1 MNKKTLIQYTLFFFI
16 IVFLLT
22 FLNVYIFKDKKINEF
37 NNVKKEKQSDAIQ
50 DLQYLSKDA
59 NGNTYL
65 VKAKNGIV
73 NKENSDLIQLFNVNA
88 KITFDKNKIV
98 TITANKANYNNNNY
112 DTEFSENVHLIYD
125 SHHLK
130 SKNLIIKFS
139 ENYAKI
145 YNDVI
150 YTDFFTKLFADKIE
164 VDLINRTSKISM
176 FEEKQKVKVTH
187 NNNRFN

>member
-16 IVFLLT
+16 IVILFT
-22 FLNVYIFKDKKINEF
+22 FLNIFFFKDKKINEV
-37 NNVKKEKQSDAIQ
+37 NNVKKEKQSDTIK
-50 DLQYLSKDA
+50 DLQYLSKDTS
-59 NGNTYL
+59 GNTYL
-65 VKAKNGIV
+65 VRAKNGVV
-73 NKENSDLIQLFNVNA
+73 NMENSDVINLFDVNA

-98 TITANKANYNNNNY
+98 TITANKASYNNNNN
-112 DTEFSENVHLIYD
+112 DTEFSENVYLIYNN
-125 SHHLK
+125 HHLK
-130 SKNLIIKFS
+130 SKNLLIKFS

-176 FEEKQKVKVTH
+176 FEEKQKVKVTY
-187 NNNRFN
+187 NNNGFN

>member
-1 MNKKTLIQYTLFFFI
+1 MLILF
-16 IVFLLT
+16 T
-22 FLNVYIFKDKKINEF
+22 FLNVFIFKDKKINVV
-37 NNVKKEKQSDAIQ
+37 NNVQKEKQSDTIK
-50 DLQYLSKDA
+50 DLQYLSKDT

-65 VKAKNGIV
+65 VRAKNGVV
-73 NKENSDLIQLFNVNA
+73 NMENSDLINLFDVNA

-98 TITANKANYNNNNY
+98 TITANKASYNNNNN
-112 DTEFSENVHLIYD
+112 DTEFSENVHLIYGN
-125 SHHLK
+125 HHLK
-130 SKNLIIKFS
+130 SKNLLIKFS

-187 NNNRFN
+187 NNNGFN

>member
-16 IVFLLT
+16 ILILVT
-22 FLNVYIFKDKKINEF
+22 FLNVFIFKDKKINEI
-37 NNVKKEKQSDAIQ
+37 NNVQKEKQSDTIK
-50 DLQYLSKDA
+50 DLQYLSKDT

-65 VKAKNGIV
+65 VRAKNGVV
-73 NKENSDLIQLFNVNA
+73 NMENSDLINLFDVNA

-98 TITANKANYNNNNY
+98 TITANKASYNNNNN
-112 DTEFSENVHLIYD
+112 DTEFSENVHLIY
-125 SHHLK
+125 SNHHLK
-130 SKNLIIKFS
+130 SKNLLIKFS

-187 NNNRFN
+187 NNNGFN

>member
-1 MNKKTLIQYTLFFFI
+1 MNKKTLIQYTLFSFIMVIIFTFFNI
-16 IVFLLT
+16 F
-22 FLNVYIFKDKKINEF
+22 IFKDKKINEV
-37 NNVKKEKQSDAIQ
+37 NNVQKEKQSDTIK
-50 DLQYLSKDA
+50 DLQYLSKDT

-65 VKAKNGIV
+65 VRAKNGVV
-73 NKENSDLIQLFNVNA
+73 NMENSDLINLFDVNA

-98 TITANKANYNNNNY
+98 TITANKASYNNSNN
-112 DTEFSENVHLIYD
+112 DTEFSENVYLIYD
-125 SHHLK
+125 NHHLK
-130 SKNLIIKFS
+130 SKNLLIKFS

-150 YTDFFTKLFADKIE
+150 YNDFFTILFADKIE

-187 NNNRFN
+187 NNNGFN

>member
-16 IVFLLT
+16 ILILVT
-22 FLNVYIFKDKKINEF
+22 FLNVFIFKDKKINEV
-37 NNVKKEKQSDAIQ
+37 NNVQKEKQSDTIK
-50 DLQYLSKDA
+50 DLQYLSKDT

-65 VKAKNGIV
+65 VRAKNGVV
-73 NKENSDLIQLFNVNA
+73 NMENSDLINLFDVNA

-98 TITANKANYNNNNY
+98 TITANKATYNNNNN
-112 DTEFSENVHLIYD
+112 DTEFSENVHLIY
-125 SHHLK
+125 SNHHLK
-130 SKNLIIKFS
+130 SKNLLIKFS

-187 NNNRFN
+187 NNNGFN

>member
-16 IVFLLT
+16 MLILFT
-22 FLNVYIFKDKKINEF
+22 FLNVFIFKDKKINVV
-37 NNVKKEKQSDAIQ
+37 NNVQKEKQSDTIK
-50 DLQYLSKDA
+50 DLQYLSKDT

-65 VKAKNGIV
+65 VRAKNGVV
-73 NKENSDLIQLFNVNA
+73 NMENSDLINLFDVNA

-98 TITANKANYNNNNY
+98 TITANKASYNNNNN
-112 DTEFSENVHLIYD
+112 DTEFSENVHLIYGN
-125 SHHLK
+125 HHLK
-130 SKNLIIKFS
+130 SKNLLIKFS

-164 VDLINRTSKISM
+164 VDLINRTTKISM
-176 FEEKQKVKVTH
+176 FEKKQKVKITY
-187 NNNRFN
+187 NNGFN

>member
-16 IVFLLT
+16 IVFLFT
-22 FLNVYIFKDKKINEF
+22 FLNFYIFKEKKINEV

-73 NKENSDLIQLFNVNA
+73 NKENPDLIQLFNVNA
-88 KITFDKNKIV
+88 KITFDEYKIV
-98 TITANKANYNNNNY
+98 NITANKASYNNNNY

-125 SHHLK
+125 NHHLK

-145 YNDVI
+145 YNNVI
-150 YTDFFTKLFADKIE
+150 YTNFFTKLFADKIE

-176 FEEKQKVKVTH
+176 FEKKQKVKVTH
-187 NNNRFN
+187 NNNGFN

>member
-16 IVFLLT
+16 ILILVT
-22 FLNVYIFKDKKINEF
+22 FLNVFIFKDKKINEI
-37 NNVKKEKQSDAIQ
+37 NNVQKEKQSDTIK
-50 DLQYLSKDA
+50 DLQYLSKDT

-65 VKAKNGIV
+65 VRAKNGVV
-73 NKENSDLIQLFNVNA
+73 NMENSDLINLFDVNA

-98 TITANKANYNNNNY
+98 TITANKATYNNNNN
-112 DTEFSENVHLIYD
+112 DTEFSENVHLIY
-125 SHHLK
+125 SNHHLK
-130 SKNLIIKFS
+130 SKNLLIKFS

-187 NNNRFN
+187 NNNGFN

>member
-16 IVFLLT
+16 ILILVT
-22 FLNVYIFKDKKINEF
+22 FLNVFIFKDKKINEV
-37 NNVKKEKQSDAIQ
+37 NNVQKEKQSDTIK
-50 DLQYLSKDA
+50 DLQYLSKDT

-65 VKAKNGIV
+65 VRAKNGVV
-73 NKENSDLIQLFNVNA
+73 NMENSDLINLFDVNA

-98 TITANKANYNNNNY
+98 TITANKASYNNNNN
-112 DTEFSENVHLIYD
+112 DTEFSENVHLIY
-125 SHHLK
+125 SNHHLK
-130 SKNLIIKFS
+130 SKNLLIKFS

-187 NNNRFN
+187 NNNGFN

>member
-16 IVFLLT
+16 MLILFT
-22 FLNVYIFKDKKINEF
+22 FLNVFIFKDKKINVV
-37 NNVKKEKQSDAIQ
+37 NNVQKEKQSDTIK
-50 DLQYLSKDA
+50 DLQYLSKDT

-65 VKAKNGIV
+65 VRAKNGVV
-73 NKENSDLIQLFNVNA
+73 NMENSDLINLFDVNA

-98 TITANKANYNNNNY
+98 TITANKASYNNNNN

-125 SHHLK
+125 NHHLK
-130 SKNLIIKFS
+130 SNNLLIKFS

-150 YTDFFTKLFADKIE
+150 YNDFFTILFADKIE

-187 NNNRFN
+187 NNNGFN

>member
-16 IVFLLT
+16 ILILVT
-22 FLNVYIFKDKKINEF
+22 FLNVFIFKDKKINEV
-37 NNVKKEKQSDAIQ
+37 NNVQKEKQSDTIK
-50 DLQYLSKDA
+50 DLQYLSKDT

-65 VKAKNGIV
+65 VRAKNGVV
-73 NKENSDLIQLFNVNA
+73 NMENSDLINLFDVNA

-98 TITANKANYNNNNY
+98 TITANKASYNNSNN
-112 DTEFSENVHLIYD
+112 DTEFSENVYLIYD
-125 SHHLK
+125 NHHLK
-130 SKNLIIKFS
+130 SKNLLIKFS

-150 YTDFFTKLFADKIE
+150 YNDFFTILFADKIE

-187 NNNRFN
+187 NNNGFN

>member
-16 IVFLLT
+16 IVILFT
-22 FLNVYIFKDKKINEF
+22 FLNIFIFKDKKINEV
-37 NNVKKEKQSDAIQ
+37 NNVKKEKQSDTIK
-50 DLQYLSKDA
+50 DLQYLSKDTS
-59 NGNTYL
+59 GNTYL
-65 VKAKNGIV
+65 VRAKNGVV
-73 NKENSDLIQLFNVNA
+73 NMENSDVINLFDVNA

-98 TITANKANYNNNNY
+98 TITANKASYNNNNN
-112 DTEFSENVHLIYD
+112 DTEFSENVYLIYNN
-125 SHHLK
+125 HHLK
-130 SKNLIIKFS
+130 SKNLLIKFS

-176 FEEKQKVKVTH
+176 FEEKQKVKVTY
-187 NNNRFN
+187 NNNGFN

>member
-16 IVFLLT
+16 MLILFT
-22 FLNVYIFKDKKINEF
+22 FLNVFIFKDKKINEV
-37 NNVKKEKQSDAIQ
+37 NNVQKEKQSDTIK
-50 DLQYLSKDA
+50 DLQYLSKDT

-65 VKAKNGIV
+65 VRAKNGVV
-73 NKENSDLIQLFNVNA
+73 NMENSDLINLFDVNA

-98 TITANKANYNNNNY
+98 TITANKASYNNNNN
-112 DTEFSENVHLIYD
+112 DTEFSENVHLIYGN
-125 SHHLK
+125 HHLK
-130 SKNLIIKFS
+130 SKNLLIKFS

-187 NNNRFN
+187 NNNGFN

>member
-16 IVFLLT
+16 MLILFT
-22 FLNVYIFKDKKINEF
+22 FLNVFIFKDKKINVV
-37 NNVKKEKQSDAIQ
+37 NNVQKEKQSDTIK
-50 DLQYLSKDA
+50 DLQYLSKDT

-65 VKAKNGIV
+65 VRAKNGVV
-73 NKENSDLIQLFNVNA
+73 NMENSDLINLFDVNA

-98 TITANKANYNNNNY
+98 TITANKASYNNNNN
-112 DTEFSENVHLIYD
+112 DTEFSENVHLIYGN
-125 SHHLK
+125 HHLK
-130 SKNLIIKFS
+130 SKNLLIKFS

-187 NNNRFN
+187 NNNGFN

>member
-1 MNKKTLIQYTLFFFI
+1 M
-16 IVFLLT
+16 
-22 FLNVYIFKDKKINEF
+22 
-37 NNVKKEKQSDAIQ
+37 
-50 DLQYLSKDA
+50 
-59 NGNTYL
+59 
-65 VKAKNGIV
+65 
-73 NKENSDLIQLFNVNA
+73 NA

-187 NNNRFN
+187 NNNGFN

>member
-16 IVFLLT
+16 MLILFT
-22 FLNVYIFKDKKINEF
+22 FLNVFIFKDKKINVV
-37 NNVKKEKQSDAIQ
+37 NNVQKEKQSDTIK
-50 DLQYLSKDA
+50 DLQYLSKDT

-65 VKAKNGIV
+65 VRAKNGVV
-73 NKENSDLIQLFNVNA
+73 NMENSDLINLFDVNA

-98 TITANKANYNNNNY
+98 TITANKATYNNNNN
-112 DTEFSENVHLIYD
+112 DTEFSENVHLIY
-125 SHHLK
+125 SNHHLK
-130 SKNLIIKFS
+130 SKNLLIKFS

-187 NNNRFN
+187 NNNGFN